1 MYSNISDLRRE
12 YAMQNPLTKEI
23 NTAGQPDRS
32 GAFGEY
38 GGSYIPE
45 QLQAVMDEITASY
58 EEIVQDPVFLTELS
72 DLLHHYV
79 GRPSPIYW
87 AKRLSEAVGGAQIYL
102 KREDL
107 NHTGAH
113 KINHCVGEVLLAKR
127 MGKKKVI
134 AETGAGQHGVA
145 LATAAAL
152 LGLECD
158 IYMGAVDIKKEAPN
172 VSRMKILGATVVE
185 VDRGTQTLKDAV
197 DAAFEAYLD
206 DPINQIYC
214 IGSVVGP
221 HPFPM
226 MVRDFQSV
234 VGVEAK
240 KQIQEMT
247 GALPSSVIACVG
259 GGSNAMGIFSAFLDD
274 TEVELYGVEPAGK
287 GLDTPYHAAT
297 ITKGSPG
304 ILHGFRSLLLQDES
318 GEALPVYSIA
328 SGLDYPGVGPQ
339 HSFLHSI
346 GRVQYESATDREAV
360 EAFYGL
366 SRMEGIIPA
375 LESSHAVAYA
385 IRLAQKRSKDDVLLV
400 NLSGRGDKDIDY
412 VLEHYPLVDYEV
424 HHENGNGFREF
435 LAHIKER

>member
-1 MYSNISDLRRE
+1 
-12 YAMQNPLTKEI
+12 MQNALTKEI
-23 NTAGQPDRS
+23 NTTNLPDKDGR
-32 GAFGEY
+32 FGEY
-38 GGSYIPE
+38 GGAYLPP
-45 QLQAVMDEITASY
+45 QLQEVMDEVTQAY
-58 EEIVQDPVFLTELS
+58 LEIVQDPAFLTELS
-72 DLLHHYV
+72 SLQKHYV
-79 GRPSPIYW
+79 GRPSPVYH

-113 KINHCVGEVLLAKR
+113 KINHCIGEVLLAKKL
-127 MGKKKVI
+127 GKKKVI

-158 IYMGAVDIKKEAPN
+158 IYMGEIDIRKEAPN
-172 VSRMKILGATVVE
+172 VSRMKILGATVVP
-185 VDRGTQTLKDAV
+185 VGRGTKTLKDAV
-197 DAAFEAYLD
+197 DAAFEAYLA
-206 DPINQIYC
+206 DPVTQIYC

-234 VGVEAK
+234 VGIEAR

-247 GALPSSVIACVG
+247 GRLPDSVVACVG
-259 GGSNAMGIFSAFLDD
+259 GGSNAMGIFSAFLEDKQ
-274 TEVELYGVEPAGK
+274 VALYGVEPAGK
-287 GLDTPYHAAT
+287 GLDTPDHAAT
-297 ITKGSPG
+297 ITKGSVG
-304 ILHGFRSLLLQDES
+304 ILHGFRSLLLQDKS
-318 GEALPVYSIA
+318 GEPLPVYSIA

-339 HSFLHSI
+339 HSYLHSI
-346 GRVQYESATDREAV
+346 GRVHYDSATDREAV

-375 LESSHAVAYA
+375 LESSHAVAHA
-385 IRLAQKRSKDDVLLV
+385 IKMAQQLGKDVNILV

-412 VLEHYPLVDYEV
+412 VMENYPLVEYEPQS
-424 HHENGNGFREF
+424 NSNGFKEF
-435 LAHIKER
+435 LAHIKQK